1 MNTQPTRILIV
12 EDELPSQ
19 RLLKNMIVEL
29 RPDWQVVATTT
40 GVEETVEWL
49 QNNPHPQ
56 LIFLDV
62 QLSDGLSFE
71 IFDQIKP
78 QSVVVFT
85 TAYDEYAIHAF
96 KVNSI
101 DYLLKPIRPEQLE
114 ESLKKYERLMLT
126 LTPRID
132 LSELKNLSALLQEG
146 KPTYRNRILVPAAD
160 GFLKLNVRDVAFF
173 HSSQKVTTALTHN
186 QQPHIVDMTLEKLEE
201 ELDPDLFFRAN
212 RQFLLHIDAIQ
223 RIETWFNG
231 KLVVK
236 TRPEADEKI
245 VVSREKARSFKD
257 WINR

>member
-1 MNTQPTRILIV
+1 MNTKPTRILIV

-19 RLLKNMIVEL
+19 RLLKNMIEEL
-29 RPDWQVVATTT
+29 RPDWQVVAATT

-71 IFDQIKP
+71 IFDHLKP

-114 ESLKKYERLMLT
+114 TALRKYERIMHSLA
-126 LTPRID
+126 PRID
-132 LSELKNLSALLQEG
+132 FSDLKSLSTLLQEG
-146 KPTYRNRILVPAAD
+146 KPAYRNRILVPAAD

-173 HSSQKVTTALTHN
+173 HSSQKVTTALTHS

-212 RQFLLHIDAIQ
+212 RQFILHIDAIQ

-236 TRPEADEKI
+236 TRPEADEQI